1 MELKRILAR
10 DSRTATAKAIELYG
24 RDALIVSNERV
35 NGQAEVIVDVNGWF
49 SSGAGFRGMT
59 PVRVSDTRSGIG
71 NVPGR

>member
-35 NGQAEVIVDVNGWF
+35 NGQSEVIVAVDISATSF
-49 SSGAGFRGMT
+49 
-59 PVRVSDTRSGIG
+59 DLD
-71 NVPGR
+71 